1 MGDYD
6 NFRKKMT
13 KFLVCLSFV
22 ELKPKVADLFDH
34 FVHVIALSQT

>member
-1 MGDYD
+1 MEDNE

-34 FVHVIALSQT
+34 FVHVSALSQS